1 MIDYSNEIFNAL
13 AVDLRLAFEGIFV
26 KGEYVNIP
34 AKFPCVTIDEIRN
47 IPDHLDGARENK
59 YARVTYRVQVFSNAE
74 SGKRSEA
81 RKIYDR
87 IDRKMMGLGFFC
99 KTYSTIPEIYNS
111 EIYSITATYEGVIDR
126 NGVIYRN

>member
-1 MIDYSNEIFNAL
+1 MIDFSNEIFNTV
-13 AVDLRLAFEGIFV
+13 AVDLRSVFAGIFV

-47 IPDHLDGARENK
+47 IPDHLDSAQENK
-59 YARVTYRVQVFSNAE
+59 YARVTYRVQIFSNAE

-87 IDRKMMGLGFFC
+87 VDRKMMELGLYC
-99 KTYSTIPEIYNS
+99 KTYSTTPEVYNS
-111 EIYSITATYEGVIDR
+111 EIYSITATYEGVIDQ